1 MKSAIRSKGCN
12 KLMLTHQMCIL
23 IKQLNWGDPVYVV
36 FEKTN
41 LALGAVFNGHLGFI
55 RFLH

>member
-1 MKSAIRSKGCN
+1 
-12 KLMLTHQMCIL
+12 MLTHQMCIL

-41 LALGAVFNGHLGFI
+41 LALGAVFNGHLGFT

>member
-1 MKSAIRSKGCN
+1 
-12 KLMLTHQMCIL
+12 MLTHQMCIL

-36 FEKTN
+36 FEKTS

-55 RFLH
+55 SFCTEKRLFPLVAN